1 MKRACDKNITIHL
14 INFNFWLIMLINKPN
29 IVILMADQLTAS
41 ALRTYGNNVS
51 LTPNI
56 DRLAREGVAFES
68 AYCNSPLC
76 APSRASL
83 MTGQLISRNAVFDNA
98 AEFHADSPTFCHY
111 LREQG
116 YRTWLS
122 GKMHFCG
129 PDQLHGFDE
138 RLTTDIYP
146 ADFGWT
152 PDWRHPERRLDWYHN
167 MSSVLEAG
175 ECVRTNQLD
184 FDDEA
189 LFLARQR
196 LYDAAR
202 RPEDQPFLLLL
213 SLTHPHDPFA
223 IPRCYLDRFNA
234 EDIDLPRT
242 QAGDVEDDPHSAR
255 LRAMYQLEEGLLS
268 EDDIRRARH
277 AYYGAMAYVD
287 DCFGEIVRTLEE
299 TGLADDTIVFV
310 VADHGEMLGERGLW
324 YKMTFFENAVRIP
337 FIVHNPKRF
346 APRRITE
353 NVSLVDLLP
362 TLCELA
368 SSEDRSARAIAPLDG
383 RSLVPHLRGDVG
395 PDGVYSEYLAEGAI
409 GPMVMIRRGPWKYI
423 HSLSEAPQLF
433 NLQQDPYE
441 KRNLAADREYQD
453 TVESFAKEVA
463 ARWRLDNLNQQVLAS
478 QQKRLFLTR
487 IAGRDAIPKW
497 DYQPHK
503 EASQRYIRNHQTLD
517 EQEAFARYP
526 QPLKKPIGEE

>member
-1 MKRACDKNITIHL
+1 M
-14 INFNFWLIMLINKPN
+14 NKPN

-41 ALRTYGNNVS
+41 ALRTYGNKVS

-56 DRLAREGVAFES
+56 DKLAREGVVFES

-76 APSRASL
+76 APSRAAL
-83 MTGQLISRNAVFDNA
+83 MTGQFISRNSVFDNA

-152 PDWRHPERRLDWYHN
+152 PDWHHPERRLDWFHN

-184 FDDEA
+184 FDDDA
-189 LFLARQR
+189 LFQARQR

-202 RPEDQPFLLLL
+202 RPDEQPFMLLL

-223 IPRCYLDRFNA
+223 IPKRYLDRFNEA
-234 EDIDLPRT
+234 DIDMPKTRR
-242 QAGDVEDDPHSAR
+242 GDVEEDAHSIR
-255 LRAMYQLEEGLLS
+255 LRAMYQLEDGLIT
-268 EDDIRRARH
+268 DHHIRRARH

-287 DCFGEIVRTLEE
+287 DCFGEVVRTLEE
-299 TGLADDTIVFV
+299 TGLAENTV
-310 VADHGEMLGERGLW
+310 VMVIADHGEMLGERDLW

-346 APRRITE
+346 APRRVSQS
-353 NVSLVDLLP
+353 VSLVDVLP
-362 TLCELA
+362 TLVELA
-368 SSEDRSARAIAPLDG
+368 SGEDRKSQAISPLDG
-383 RSLVPHLRGDVG
+383 SSVVPHLKGDAG
-395 PDGVYSEYLAEGAI
+395 PDDAVSEYLAEGAL
-409 GPMVMIRRGPWKYI
+409 GPMLMIRRGSWKYI
-423 HSLSEAPQLF
+423 HSFSEAPQLF
-433 NLQQDPYE
+433 NLDEDPQE
-441 KRNLAADREYQD
+441 RVNLASLEDHQAQAQAFARE
-453 TVESFAKEVA
+453 VHS
-463 ARWRLDNLNQQVLAS
+463 RWDLDALYKQVLAS

-497 DYQPHK
+497 DYQPYLA
-503 EASQRYIRNHQTLD
+503 ASERYIRNHQTLD
-517 EQEAFARYP
+517 EQETFARYP
-526 QPLKKPIGEE
+526 RPFQQPAGK

>member
-1 MKRACDKNITIHL
+1 M
-14 INFNFWLIMLINKPN
+14 NKPN

-41 ALRTYGNNVS
+41 ALRTYGNKVS

-56 DRLAREGVAFES
+56 DKLAREGVVFES

-83 MTGQLISRNAVFDNA
+83 MTGQFISRNSVFDNA

-152 PDWRHPERRLDWYHN
+152 PDWHHPERRLDWFHN

-184 FDDEA
+184 FDDDA
-189 LFLARQR
+189 LFQARQR

-202 RPEDQPFLLLL
+202 RPDEQPFMLLL

-223 IPRCYLDRFNA
+223 IPKRYLDRFNEA
-234 EDIDLPRT
+234 DIDMPKTRR
-242 QAGDVEDDPHSAR
+242 GDVEDDAHSVR
-255 LRAMYQLEEGLLS
+255 LRAMYQLEDGLIT
-268 EDDIRRARH
+268 DDHIRRARH

-287 DCFGEIVRTLEE
+287 DCFGEVVRTLEE
-299 TGLADDTIVFV
+299 TGLAENTV
-310 VADHGEMLGERGLW
+310 VMVIADHGEMLGERDLW

-346 APRRITE
+346 APRRVSQS
-353 NVSLVDLLP
+353 VSLVDVLP
-362 TLCELA
+362 TLVELA
-368 SSEDRSARAIAPLDG
+368 SGEDRKSQAISPLDG
-383 RSLVPHLRGDVG
+383 SSVVPHLKGEAG
-395 PDGVYSEYLAEGAI
+395 PDDAVSEYLAEGAL
-409 GPMVMIRRGPWKYI
+409 GPMLMIRRGSWKYI
-423 HSLSEAPQLF
+423 HSFSEAPQLF
-433 NLQQDPYE
+433 NLAEDPYE
-441 KRNLAADREYQD
+441 RVNLASDARYQD
-453 TVESFAKEVA
+453 QAHSFAREVRF
-463 ARWRLDNLNQQVLAS
+463 RWDLEALHKQVLAS

-497 DYQPHK
+497 DYQPFLA
-503 EASQRYIRNHQTLD
+503 ASERYIRNHQTLD

-526 QPLKKPIGEE
+526 RPSQQPAGK

>member
-1 MKRACDKNITIHL
+1 MHIK
-14 INFNFWLIMLINKPN
+14 KPN
-29 IVILMADQLTAS
+29 IVILMADQLTAG

-56 DRLAREGVAFES
+56 NKLASEGVVFES

-83 MTGQLISRNAVFDNA
+83 MTGQFLSKNGVFDNA
-98 AEFHADSPTFCHY
+98 AEFRADSPTFCHY

-152 PDWRHPERRLDWYHN
+152 PDWQHPERRLDWFHN

-189 LFLARQR
+189 LFVARQR

-202 RPEDQPFLLLL
+202 QPDERPFLMLL

-223 IPRCYLDRFNA
+223 IPRRYLDRFNDA
-234 EDIDLPRT
+234 DIDLPIT
-242 QAGDVEDDPHSAR
+242 GAGDVETDPHSDR

-268 EDDIRRARH
+268 DADIRRARH
-277 AYYGAMAYVD
+277 AYYGALAYVD
-287 DCFGEIVRTLEE
+287 DCFGEVIRTLEE
-299 TGLADDTIVFV
+299 TGLAEDTVVFV
-310 VADHGEMLGERGLW
+310 IADHGEMLGERGLW
-324 YKMTFFENAVRIP
+324 YKMTFFEGAVRVP
-337 FIVHNPKRF
+337 LIVHNPKRF
-346 APRRITE
+346 AARRVTE

-362 TLCELA
+362 TFTDLA
-368 SSEDRSARAIAPLDG
+368 GGASRLDNPVAPLDG
-383 RSLVPHLRGDVG
+383 HSLVPHLRGEVG
-395 PDGVYSEYLAEGAI
+395 SDEACAEYLAEGAI
-409 GPMVMIRRGPWKYI
+409 EPVVMIRRGPWKYI
-423 HSLSEAPQLF
+423 HSLTETAQLYH
-433 NLQQDPYE
+433 LKLDPHE
-441 KRNLAADREYQD
+441 RRNLIHDPAHQHTVQAFAA
-453 TVESFAKEVA
+453 EVA
-463 ARWRLDNLNQQVLAS
+463 ARWDLVTLNQDVRAS
-478 QQKRLFLTR
+478 QQKRLFLTAV
-487 IAGRDAIPKW
+487 AGRDAIPQW
-497 DYQPHK
+497 DFQPHQA
-503 EASQRYIRNHQTLD
+503 ASQRYIRNHQTLD

-526 QPLKKPIGEE
+526 RPTKHPVGE

>member
-1 MKRACDKNITIHL
+1 
-14 INFNFWLIMLINKPN
+14 MLINKPN
-29 IVILMADQLTAS
+29 IVILMADQLTAG

-56 DRLAREGVAFES
+56 DRLASQGVVFES

-83 MTGQLISRNAVFDNA
+83 MTGQFLSQHGVYDNA
-98 AEFHADSPTFCHY
+98 AEFPADSPTFCHY

-116 YRTWLS
+116 YQTWLS

-189 LFLARQR
+189 LFMARQR

-202 RPEDQPFLLLL
+202 KPEDRPFLLLL

-223 IPRCYLDRFNA
+223 IPRRYLERFQQ
-234 EDIDLPRT
+234 EEIDLPQT
-242 QAGDVEDDPHSAR
+242 GINDVENDAHSQR
-255 LRAMYQLEEGLLS
+255 LRAMYQLEEGQLT
-268 EDDIRRARH
+268 EEHIRRARH
-277 AYYGAMAYVD
+277 AYYGALAYVD
-287 DCFGEIVRTLEE
+287 DGFGEVIRTLEE
-299 TGLADDTIVFV
+299 TGLAENTIVFV
-310 VADHGEMLGERGLW
+310 IADHGEMLGERGLW
-324 YKMTFFENAVRIP
+324 YKMTFFEGASRVP
-337 FIVHNPKRF
+337 MIVHNPKRF
-346 APRRITE
+346 APRRVAQ

-362 TLCELA
+362 TFTALA
-368 SSEDRSARAIAPLDG
+368 GGATRLQHPVAPLDG
-383 RSLVPHLRGDVG
+383 HSLLPYLNGEDG
-395 PDGVYSEYLAEGAI
+395 PDEACSEYLAEGALA
-409 GPMVMIRRGPWKYI
+409 PMLMIRRGPWKYI
-423 HSLSEAPQLF
+423 HSMTEAPQLF
-433 NLQQDPYE
+433 NLQQDPLE
-441 KRNLAADREYQD
+441 RHNLATQPAYQQ
-453 TVESFAKEVA
+453 TMQGFTNEVA
-463 ARWRLDNLNQQVLAS
+463 SRWDLAALNKQVLAS
-478 QQKRLFLTR
+478 QQKRLFLTE
-487 IAGRDAIPKW
+487 IAGRDAIPQW
-497 DYQPHK
+497 DFQPHRA
-503 EASQRYIRNHQTLD
+503 ASQRYIRNHQTLD

-526 QPLKKPIGEE
+526 RPSHPAGK

>member
-1 MKRACDKNITIHL
+1 
-14 INFNFWLIMLINKPN
+14 MLINKPN
-29 IVILMADQLTAS
+29 IVILMADQLTAG

-56 DRLAREGVAFES
+56 DKLAEEGVVFDS

-76 APSRASL
+76 APARASL
-83 MTGQLISRNAVFDNA
+83 MTGQLLSKNGVFDNA
-98 AEFHADSPTFCHY
+98 AEFRADSPTFCHY

-152 PDWRHPERRLDWYHN
+152 PDWAHPERRLDWFHN

-189 LFLARQR
+189 LFMARQR

-202 RPEDQPFLLLL
+202 RPDEQPFLLLL

-223 IPRCYLDRFNA
+223 IPRRYLDRFNE
-234 EDIDLPRT
+234 EDIDLPHT
-242 QAGDVEDDPHSAR
+242 TAAEVENDPHSAR

-268 EDDIRRARH
+268 DAQIRRARH

-287 DCFGEIVRTLEE
+287 DCFGKVIRTLEE
-299 TGLADDTIVFV
+299 TGLAEDTIVFV

-324 YKMTFFENAVRIP
+324 YKMTFFEGAVRIP

-346 APRRITE
+346 APHRVKE
-353 NVSLVDLLP
+353 SVSLVDLLP
-362 TLCELA
+362 TFTDLA
-368 SSEDRSARAIAPLDG
+368 GGGARLRQPVAPLDG
-383 RSLVPHLRGDVG
+383 HSLVPHLKGDAG
-395 PDGVYSEYLAEGAI
+395 PDEACGEYLAEGAVEPI
-409 GPMVMIRRGPWKYI
+409 VMIRRGPWKYI
-423 HSLSEAPQLF
+423 HSLTEAPQLYH
-433 NLQQDPYE
+433 LQQDPHE
-441 KRNLAADREYQD
+441 RQNLAAQPAYQAQAQA
-453 TVESFAKEVA
+453 FAAEVA
-463 ARWRLDNLNQQVLAS
+463 ARWNLADLDKQVRAS
-478 QQKRLFLTR
+478 QQKRLFLTE

-497 DYQPHK
+497 DFQPHQP
-503 EASQRYIRNHQTLD
+503 ASQRYIRNHQTLD
-517 EQEAFARYP
+517 EQEAFSRYP
-526 QPLKKPIGEE
+526 RPHQHTPGKPL

>member
-1 MKRACDKNITIHL
+1 M
-14 INFNFWLIMLINKPN
+14 NKPN

-41 ALRTYGNNVS
+41 ALRTYGNKVS

-56 DRLAREGVAFES
+56 DKLAREGVVFES

-83 MTGQLISRNAVFDNA
+83 MTGQFISRNSVFDNA

-152 PDWRHPERRLDWYHN
+152 PDWHHPERRLDWFHN

-184 FDDEA
+184 FDDDA
-189 LFLARQR
+189 LFQARQR

-202 RPEDQPFLLLL
+202 RPDEQPFLLLL

-223 IPRCYLDRFNA
+223 IPKRYLDRFNEA
-234 EDIDLPRT
+234 DIDMPKTRR
-242 QAGDVEDDPHSAR
+242 GDVEDDDHSAR
-255 LRAMYQLEEGLLS
+255 LRAMYQLEEGLITD
-268 EDDIRRARH
+268 EHIRRARH

-287 DCFGEIVRTLEE
+287 DCFGEVVRTLEE
-299 TGLADDTIVFV
+299 TGLAENTV
-310 VADHGEMLGERGLW
+310 VMVIADHGEMLGERDLW

-346 APRRITE
+346 APRRVSQS
-353 NVSLVDLLP
+353 VSLVDVLP
-362 TLCELA
+362 TLVELA
-368 SSEDRSARAIAPLDG
+368 SGEDRKLQAISPLDG
-383 RSLVPHLRGDVG
+383 SSVVPHLKGEAG
-395 PDGVYSEYLAEGAI
+395 PDDAVSEYLAEGAL
-409 GPMVMIRRGPWKYI
+409 GPMLMIRRGSWKYI
-423 HSLSEAPQLF
+423 HSFSEAPQLF
-433 NLQQDPYE
+433 NLAEDPHE
-441 KRNLAADREYQD
+441 RVNLASDTRYQD
-453 TVESFAKEVA
+453 QAQAFAREVRS
-463 ARWRLDNLNQQVLAS
+463 RWDLEALHKQVLAS

-497 DYQPHK
+497 DYQPFLA
-503 EASQRYIRNHQTLD
+503 ASERYIRNHQTLD

-526 QPLKKPIGEE
+526 RPFQQPAGK

>member
-1 MKRACDKNITIHL
+1 
-14 INFNFWLIMLINKPN
+14 MLINKPN
-29 IVILMADQLTAS
+29 IVILMADQLTAG

-56 DRLAREGVAFES
+56 DKLAEQGVVFES

-76 APSRASL
+76 APSRASM
-83 MTGQLISRNAVFDNA
+83 MTGQLLSKNGVYDNA
-98 AEFHADSPTFCHY
+98 AEFRADSPTFCHY

-152 PDWRHPERRLDWYHN
+152 PDWQHPERRLDWFHN
-167 MSSVLEAG
+167 MSSVLDAG

-189 LFLARQR
+189 LFMARQR
-196 LYDAAR
+196 LFDAAR
-202 RPEDQPFLLLL
+202 RPDEQPFLLLL

-223 IPRCYLDRFNA
+223 IPRRYLDRFKP
-234 EDIDLPRT
+234 EDIDLPVT
-242 QAGDVEDDPHSAR
+242 GEHQVADDPHSAR
-255 LRAMYQLEEGLLS
+255 LRAMYQLEEGMLS
-268 EDDIRRARH
+268 DQQIRRARH

-287 DCFGEIVRTLEE
+287 DCFGEVIKTLEE
-299 TGLADDTIVFV
+299 TGLAEDTVVFV

-324 YKMTFFENAVRIP
+324 YKMTFFEGATRIP

-346 APRRITE
+346 AARRVQQ

-362 TLCELA
+362 TFTSLA
-368 SSEDRSARAIAPLDG
+368 GGDARLQQPVAPLDG
-383 RSLVPHLRGDVG
+383 HSLVPHLLGETGSNDAIG
-395 PDGVYSEYLAEGAI
+395 EYLAEGAI
-409 GPMVMIRRGPWKYI
+409 EPIVMIRRGPWKYI
-423 HSLSEAPQLF
+423 HPLTEAPQLYHV
-433 NLQQDPYE
+433 QQDPHE
-441 KRNLAADREYQD
+441 RNNLAAHADYLQI
-453 TVESFAKEVA
+453 VKQFADDVA
-463 ARWRLDNLNQQVLAS
+463 TRWDLATLDKQVRAS

-487 IAGRDAIPKW
+487 IAGRDAIPQW
-497 DYQPHK
+497 DFQPHQA
-503 EASQRYIRNHQTLD
+503 ASQRYIRNHQTLD
-517 EQEAFARYP
+517 QQEAFSRYP
-526 QPLKKPIGEE
+526 RPNKHPSGE

>member
-1 MKRACDKNITIHL
+1 
-14 INFNFWLIMLINKPN
+14 MLINKPN
-29 IVILMADQLTAS
+29 IVILMADQLTAG

-56 DRLAREGVAFES
+56 DKLACEGVVFES

-76 APSRASL
+76 APSRAAM
-83 MTGQLISRNAVFDNA
+83 MTGQFLSNNGVFDNA
-98 AEFHADSPTFCHY
+98 AEFRADSPTFCHY

-152 PDWRHPERRLDWYHN
+152 PDWQHPERRLDWFHN

-189 LFLARQR
+189 LFMARQR

-202 RPEDQPFLLLL
+202 KPNEKPFLLLL

-223 IPRCYLDRFNA
+223 IPRRYLDRFSEA
-234 EDIDLPRT
+234 DIDLPQTRA
-242 QAGDVEDDPHSAR
+242 QDVEDDAHSAR
-255 LRAMYQLEEGLLS
+255 LRAMYQLEEGLLT
-268 EDDIRRARH
+268 DDQIRRARH

-287 DCFGEIVRTLEE
+287 DCFGEVIRTLEE
-299 TGLADDTIVFV
+299 TGLAEDTIVFV

-324 YKMTFFENAVRIP
+324 YKMTFFEGAVRIP

-346 APRRITE
+346 AAHRVAQS
-353 NVSLVDLLP
+353 VSLVDLLP
-362 TLCELA
+362 TVTELA
-368 SSEDRSARAIAPLDG
+368 GGRERLSQPVAPLDG
-383 RSLVPHLRGDVG
+383 HSLVPHLHGEPG
-395 PDGVYSEYLAEGAI
+395 PDEACGEYLAEGAI
-409 GPMVMIRRGPWKYI
+409 EPLVMIRRGPWKYI
-423 HSLSEAPQLF
+423 HSMTEAAQLYH
-433 NLQQDPYE
+433 LQNDPLE
-441 KRNLAADREYQD
+441 RQNLAGLPDYHD
-453 TVESFAKEVA
+453 TVQAFAAEVA
-463 ARWRLDNLNQQVLAS
+463 ARWDLGALNQQVRAS
-478 QQKRLFLTR
+478 QRKRLFLTH
-487 IAGRDAIPKW
+487 IAGRDAIPQW
-497 DYQPHK
+497 DFQPRQA
-503 EASQRYIRNHQTLD
+503 ASQRFIRNHQTLD

-526 QPLKKPIGEE
+526 RPNQHPLGES

>member
-1 MKRACDKNITIHL
+1 M
-14 INFNFWLIMLINKPN
+14 NKPN

-41 ALRTYGNNVS
+41 ALRTYGNKVS

-56 DRLAREGVAFES
+56 DKLAREGVVFES

-83 MTGQLISRNAVFDNA
+83 MTGQFISRNSVFDNA

-152 PDWRHPERRLDWYHN
+152 PDWHHPERRLDWFHN

-184 FDDEA
+184 FDDDA
-189 LFLARQR
+189 LFQARQR

-202 RPEDQPFLLLL
+202 RPDEQPFMLLL

-223 IPRCYLDRFNA
+223 IPKRYLDRFNEA
-234 EDIDLPRT
+234 DIDMPKTRR
-242 QAGDVEDDPHSAR
+242 GDVEDDAHSVR
-255 LRAMYQLEEGLLS
+255 LRAMYQLEDGLIT
-268 EDDIRRARH
+268 DDHIRRARH

-287 DCFGEIVRTLEE
+287 DCFGEVVRTLEE
-299 TGLADDTIVFV
+299 TGLAENTV
-310 VADHGEMLGERGLW
+310 VMVIADHGEMLGERDLW

-346 APRRITE
+346 APRRVSQS
-353 NVSLVDLLP
+353 VSLVDVLP
-362 TLCELA
+362 TLVELA
-368 SSEDRSARAIAPLDG
+368 SGEDRKSQAISPLDG
-383 RSLVPHLRGDVG
+383 SSVVPHLKGEAG
-395 PDGVYSEYLAEGAI
+395 PDDAVSEYLAEGAL
-409 GPMVMIRRGPWKYI
+409 GPMLMIRRGSWKYI
-423 HSLSEAPQLF
+423 HSFSEAPQFF
-433 NLQQDPYE
+433 NLAEDPYE
-441 KRNLAADREYQD
+441 RVNLASDARYQ
-453 TVESFAKEVA
+453 EQAHSFAREVRS
-463 ARWRLDNLNQQVLAS
+463 RWDLEALHKQVLAS

-497 DYQPHK
+497 DYQPFLA
-503 EASQRYIRNHQTLD
+503 ASERYIRNHQTLD

-526 QPLKKPIGEE
+526 RPFQQPAGK